1 MISKVEIKIKD
12 NKVVISVP
20 IDVFDKLFE
29 SRTQNIIEQTVEQV
43 ASALT
48 SYDNRRPEITGE
60 DRVETSQEPAVNS

>member
-60 DRVETSQEPAVNS
+60 DRVETSQEPADNS